1 MNHQPTIRILL
12 IIIAVTIGL
21 IAALVAGI
29 VAHVGGGSLT
39 SSIRSGG
46 VTFATTVTVVVLL
59 FTFVLP

>member
-12 IIIAVTIGL
+12 IIIAVTLGL

-29 VAHVGGGSLT
+29 VARVGGGSIT

-46 VTFATTVTVVVLL
+46 VTFATTVTVIVLL
-59 FTFVLP
+59 FTFILP